1 VAYAVGRGAGAA
13 VARNRIRRRL
23 RAAVAQYAP
32 ELLPGGVYLL
42 GADRSA
48 MTLDFSALAA
58 DVGALVRAARDAA

>member
-1 VAYAVGRGAGAA
+1 
-13 VARNRIRRRL
+13 
-23 RAAVAQYAP
+23 VAQCAP

-48 MTLDFSALAA
+48 MMLDFSALTA